1 MPELDTRPTNDKVRR
16 RDRAVDVV
24 RLTALVIVMFGHC
37 ALLLATIDSGGM
49 RIGNPL
55 GAVPAIAPVTWAV
68 QVMPL
73 FFLAGG
79 AAGAYGWHAGTPWG
93 VWLFARAQR
102 LCRPVYW
109 YLAAWAVGLFVVRLF
124 LGAESAD
131 ALGRESVSLLWF
143 LGVYLIALAVVPALT
158 RLEQVSNTSPPTLL
172 LGLHCMWM
180 SCTFVVVAGHLRRWT
195 ALGGFLL
202 AAVAARVCAGWR

>member
-1 MPELDTRPTNDKVRR
+1 MSELDTRPTNDKVRR

-37 ALLLATIDSGGM
+37 ALLLATIDSGGVQ
-49 RIGNPL
+49 IGNLL

-93 VWLFARAQR
+93 VWFSPGPSDCAGRCTGIWR
-102 LCRPVYW
+102 RGP
-109 YLAAWAVGLFVVRLF
+109 
-124 LGAESAD
+124 SACSWSGCSWVPSLRTRSVAK
-131 ALGRESVSLLWF
+131 ALHCV
-143 LGVYLIALAVVPALT
+143 LAVTGAYEVALVVT
-158 RLEQVSNTSPPTLL
+158 GVEQVSNTSPPTLL
-172 LGLHCMWM
+172 LGLHCTWM